1 MLARA
6 VVREAAARGHDVVS
20 LARADLDVTDASAVH
35 TTVLGGRP
43 DVVVQCAAYTR
54 VDDAEADEA
63 AAFAVNAY
71 GTGHVADACREAG
84 ARLVYPSTDYVFDGG
99 ATEPYAPDGPTSPI
113 NAYGRS
119 KLAGEAAAARADAL
133 VVRTSWLYGPGGR
146 NFVSTILARAR
157 AGAPIRVVDDQHGAP
172 TSTLSL
178 AVMMM
183 GLLEH
188 DAPPGI
194 WHATDSGRTTW
205 YGFAWAALELA
216 GVDADITPCSTADFP
231 TPARRPSWSVLDCSR
246 TYALLG
252 EAPEWRDALAAALQ
266 AGVGGE

>member
-1 MLARA
+1 VLYFWHSVGNGFLTLVSNMFTDLNLTDMETCYKMART
-6 VVREAAARGHDVVS
+6 DLMQS
-20 LARADLDVTDASAVH
+20 LPLKTDRFGIEPEL
-35 TTVLGGRP
+35 T
-43 DVVVQCAAYTR
+43 
-54 VDDAEADEA
+54 
-63 AAFAVNAY
+63 
-71 GTGHVADACREAG
+71 
-84 ARLVYPSTDYVFDGG
+84 ARL
-99 ATEPYAPDGPTSPI
+99 AQ
-113 NAYGRS
+113 
-119 KLAGEAAAARADAL
+119 
-133 VVRTSWLYGPGGR
+133 
-146 NFVSTILARAR
+146 ARAR
-157 AGAPIRVVDDQHGAP
+157 IYEVPISYTAAPTPRARRSTGRTASPRSGTSSAATCSTAKAPRVVDDQHGAP

-188 DAPPGI
+188 DAPPRI

-205 YGFAWAALELA
+205 YGFAGAALELA
-216 GVDADITPCSTADFP
+216 GIDADITPCNTADFP